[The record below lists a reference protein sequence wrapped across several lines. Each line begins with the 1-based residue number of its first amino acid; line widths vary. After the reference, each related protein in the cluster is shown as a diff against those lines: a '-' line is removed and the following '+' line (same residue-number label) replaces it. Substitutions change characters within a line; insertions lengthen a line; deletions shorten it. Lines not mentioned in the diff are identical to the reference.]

1 MRPGESW
8 SGSPVSSQST
18 IPPVS
23 PVTGRVVLRV
33 RVPKRMRNL
42 EFVLILFALGLSAIA
57 MALVQFGA
65 QGGLDLRVFGYVGGL
80 AVLVLLV
87 HLAVRWLAPDADP
100 FVVPIATMLNGLG
113 ITMIHRLDLAEV

>member
-1 MRPGESW
+1 
-8 SGSPVSSQST
+8 
-18 IPPVS
+18 
-23 PVTGRVVLRV
+23 
-33 RVPKRMRNL
+33 MRNL